1 MVYTLSDLLKYLYL
15 KLKHTIIHHLG
26 LCLSLHEKQK
36 IRRCDVVLS
45 YFRHSQEKYIMLQK
59 YGVYMEH
66 GTILCWWHAIL
77 CTSGQPSTC
86 IEAILQLLQFKHT

>member
-15 KLKHTIIHHLG
+15 KLKHTIIHHL
-26 LCLSLHEKQK
+26 LRAVSEKQK

-45 YFRHSQEKYIMLQK
+45 SLRHRQEKYIMLQK